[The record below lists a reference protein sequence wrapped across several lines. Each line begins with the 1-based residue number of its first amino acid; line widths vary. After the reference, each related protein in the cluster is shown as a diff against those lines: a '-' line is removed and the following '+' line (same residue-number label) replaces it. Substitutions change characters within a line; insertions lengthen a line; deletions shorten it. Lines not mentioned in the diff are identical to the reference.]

1 MEKAKQA
8 LKITATLTLIFFFLS
23 CNSVVKNTQSD
34 TMLIVTNITGK
45 DIEDNEVNFLQSDV
59 VQVDPDTNQLYV
71 TADSATATLTA
82 KSLEPEPTLG
92 TSNYSNILVTSY
104 TVSYTRSDGKNREG
118 IDVPYS
124 FSASLS
130 VLVEVDATVDVPFII
145 VRESAKLEPPLINLR
160 EGRGEGPLTVQAKV
174 DFYGHDMAN
183 HKVKA
188 TGYLTIFFA
197 NYIDQ
202 EG

>member
-45 DIEDNEVNFLQSDV
+45 DIEDNDVNFLQSDV
-59 VQVDPDTNQLYV
+59 VQVDPDTSQLYV

-82 KSLEPEPTLG
+82 KSLEPEPAMG
-92 TSNYSNILVTSY
+92 TSTYSNILVNSY

-124 FSASLS
+124 FSGSLS
-130 VLVEVDATVDVPFII
+130 VLVEIDATVTVPFII

-197 NYIDQ
+197 NYIDK